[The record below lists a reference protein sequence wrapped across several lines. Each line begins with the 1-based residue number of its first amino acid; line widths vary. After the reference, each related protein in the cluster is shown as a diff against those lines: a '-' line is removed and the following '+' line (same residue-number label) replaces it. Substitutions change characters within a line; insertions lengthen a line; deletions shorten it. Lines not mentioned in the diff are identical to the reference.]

1 MNPII
6 DSITEENDT
15 LKFTLSGVNVSLAN
29 ALRRTIIS
37 DIKSIVFRTTP
48 YEENKCSI
56 IVNTS
61 RLNNEILKQRLSCIP
76 IHLIDTN
83 FPINDY
89 VVEVNVTNNTDT
101 IMYVTT
107 KDFKLKNIH
116 TGEYLGEKETLDIF
130 PRDDLSGDFI
140 DFVRLRPRISD
151 EIRGEQ
157 LHLICEL
164 SIGSPKEDS
173 MFNMV
178 STCAYGYTLDIV
190 AIESELAKKAQ
201 KWKDEGKTK
210 EEIEFAR
217 KDWKFLE
224 GQRVTKKDSFDF
236 VIETVGVYTNTEL
249 VKLACNVIKQR
260 LYKLKTSIETNDIQI
275 TTSDS
280 TIKNSYD
287 VILVDDDYTIGKA
300 LEYAMYNKFFE
311 VQEKT
316 LTYCGYVKS
325 HPHDPDSI
333 LRVAYKEEI
342 ADNSVVKQ
350 NMLECLEDLR
360 VVFENI
366 KKKF

>member
-6 DSITEENDT
+6 DSISEDNGN

-76 IHLIDTN
+76 IHITDSK
-83 FPINDY
+83 FPIKDY

-101 IMYVTT
+101 IIYVTT
-107 KDFKLKNIH
+107 GDFKMKNVH
-116 TGEYLGEKETLDIF
+116 NGEYLSEKQTLEIF

-157 LHLICEL
+157 LHFISEF
-164 SIGSPKEDS
+164 SVGTPKEDS

-190 AIESELAKKAQ
+190 AIESELDKKAQ

-210 EEIEFAR
+210 DEIEFAR
-217 KDWKFLE
+217 KDWKLLE
-224 GQRVTKKDSFDF
+224 GQRITKKDSFDF
-236 VIETVGVYTNTEL
+236 VLETVGVYSNQDL
-249 VKLACNVIKQR
+249 VKLACKILKQR
-260 LYKLKTSIETNDIQI
+260 LVKLQTEIETNDVEIMP
-275 TTSDS
+275 SDS

-287 VILVDDDYTIGKA
+287 VILINDDYTIGKS
-300 LEYAMYNKFFE
+300 LEYAMYAKFFE
-311 VQEKT
+311 SNKT
-316 LTYCGYVKS
+316 LSYCGYVKS

-333 LRVAYKEEI
+333 LRVAYREVI
-342 ADNSVVKQ
+342 ADTSVVKQ
-350 NMLECLEDLR
+350 NMLECLEELKI
-360 VVFENI
+360 VFDTI
-366 KKKF
+366 GKKF